1 MNLVQEWLNLRCGWS
16 ATALCHHC
24 FAEKETFFQS
34 PSVLEQQ
41 PRRSLESFRQQCA
54 AHANQCSFLP
64 GYFKNHILVGNLY
77 VWVSCVFG
85 GSSGF
90 ILDLQGFAPTMLRW
104 CSLHSINLGVLIFAC
119 GGCFELLLREASL
132 VMFGMCFP
140 NKSRPCQY
148 NRNCV
153 L

>member
-1 MNLVQEWLNLRCGWS
+1 MVQEWLNLRCGWS

-64 GYFKNHILVGNLY
+64 GYPVINPAHTPFWKSHFGWKSIRMGLLCVWGELRLYLGPSRICPNHVTLVLPSQHQPRGAHLCL
-77 VWVSCVFG
+77 WRLF
-85 GSSGF
+85 
-90 ILDLQGFAPTMLRW
+90 
-104 CSLHSINLGVLIFAC
+104 
-119 GGCFELLLREASL
+119 
-132 VMFGMCFP
+132 
-140 NKSRPCQY
+140 
-148 NRNCV
+148 
-153 L
+153 